1 VRASVRAAG
10 RRYQQGRAGRRNHA
24 RRQARYRGRL
34 EKVTHQG
41 SGALSSATTLLR
53 RCPESY
59 KYVVASV
66 EVVVPDPFRWC
77 RSDVSSSPEGSNCR
91 GESRA
96 LIDQDSGATLEC
108 IPPLPPQI
116 SELGLGSPNKR
127 ELLGLG
133 VGLLVDLLQAPFEC
147 GDLTQGLGACQQ
159 K

>member
-1 VRASVRAAG
+1 
-10 RRYQQGRAGRRNHA
+10 
-24 RRQARYRGRL
+24 
-34 EKVTHQG
+34 
-41 SGALSSATTLLR
+41 
-53 RCPESY
+53 
-59 KYVVASV
+59 
-66 EVVVPDPFRWC
+66 VPDPFRWC

-96 LIDQDSGATLEC
+96 LIDQDSGATLEG